1 MKKLIFILIF
11 LLPVLLLSCS
21 SNSKQEKNAEE
32 RWRERIENTYK
43 GCLKDKSNI
52 RLGISEQKKKEIC
65 LNTKMILYETTSPL
79 K

>member
-21 SNSKQEKNAEE
+21 DNSVQEKSAEE
-32 RWRERIENTYK
+32 RWRDRIESTYR

-52 RLGISEQKKKEIC
+52 RLGISEERKKQLCKETRQ
-65 LNTKMILYETTSPL
+65 LLYETTSPL